1 MGFWTKGQIIMNSN
15 NAKLSARAKAKRSKR
30 IFKLSYI
37 GFAAAM
43 VIVIIICSF
52 SVRSIL
58 KEYEANQPEYQA
70 EAAMKELVSNA
81 SKPNEFWSLYSLDD
95 VTASVYEKDN
105 DIKGDFLK
113 TFTDN
118 ELNYVIKNGTYP
130 EDELHY
136 VIRKD
141 KTELAEVVL
150 KADGEPITKL
160 AVFTSRKWKIAEIKP
175 IFEPHDYTLQ
185 VPDDFVVSANGISLN
200 SEENKPDENGLVKYT
215 IAGVYNE
222 PKFDISDSN
231 GNKVSYV
238 VKAYKVMPEYYD
250 YTLTLPYT
258 LKVSVN
264 GVENEG
270 VERDGGFRF
279 HEIRMLEK
287 PEVIISDLY
296 GNSIEYSGKAF
307 DLTYMTI
314 TAPDSFDVSVGGNS
328 VPDSAA
334 TLSVNPEFELIKDLV
349 TDLPKQAYYNIA
361 VLSGEAQ
368 VLVKDSNGNEV
379 TLDAEAKDHNLMQ
392 AEVLANVPESIASEI
407 DVLDVAQKWSLYMSN
422 DFSFAN
428 ISKLMLPNSY
438 QYKAA
443 KEYST
448 SIDRT
453 FFSNHTLLDP
463 AFTEN
468 KVTDFVQITDDC
480 FSVEVSFVKHM
491 LLTRTGDK
499 KDDPMNDRFYFVKKD
514 GKWLLA
520 AMKEVVSDGE

>member
-1 MGFWTKGQIIMNSN
+1 MGFWGKGQIIMNSN
-15 NAKLSARAKAKRSKR
+15 NAKLNARAKAKRSKR
-30 IFKLSYI
+30 IFKLSYL

-70 EAAMKELVSNA
+70 EAAMNELISNA
-81 SKPNEFWSLYSLDD
+81 SDPAKFWSTYSLGE
-95 VTASVYEKDN
+95 VTASEFEKDN
-105 DIKGDFLK
+105 DVKGDFVK
-113 TFTDN
+113 TFTEN

-130 EDELHY
+130 ENELHY

-141 KTELAEVVL
+141 KVELAEVIL
-150 KADGEPITKL
+150 KAEGDPITKL
-160 AVFTSRKWKIAEIKP
+160 AVFTSREWKIAEIKP
-175 IFEPHDYTLQ
+175 IFEAHDYTIQL
-185 VPDDFVVSANGISLN
+185 PDDFVVSANGILLN
-200 SEENKPDENGLVKYT
+200 NEENKPDENGLVKYT
-215 IAGVYNE
+215 VAGVYNE
-222 PKFDISDSN
+222 PTFEIADAN

-238 VKAYKVMPEYYD
+238 VKSFIVMPEYYD

-258 LKVSVN
+258 LKVTVN
-264 GVENEG
+264 GVEDEG
-270 VERDGGFRF
+270 EEREGGFRF

-296 GNSIEYSGKAF
+296 GNSIEYTGKAF
-307 DLTYMTI
+307 DLTYITI
-314 TAPDSFDVSVGGNS
+314 TAPDSFDVKVGESS
-328 VPDSAA
+328 VPDSAVS
-334 TLSVNPEFELIKDLV
+334 LSVNNEFELIKDFV
-349 TDLPKQAYYNIA
+349 DGLPQQAKYSLA
-361 VLSGEAQ
+361 VLENNAQ
-368 VLVKDSNGNEV
+368 ITVKDSNGNEV
-379 TLDAEAKDHNLMQ
+379 ALDSEATSHNLMH
-392 AEVLANVPESIASEI
+392 AEILASVPDSIASEI

-428 ISKLMLPNSY
+428 VSKLMLPNSY

-443 KEYST
+443 KDYST

-468 KVTDFVQITDDC
+468 NVTNFTQITENC

-491 LLTRTGDK
+491 LLTRTGEQ

-520 AMKEVVSDGE
+520 AMKEVVSDEQ